1 MFVFCGIT
9 LLLLRTDQ
17 ILSARNYFVG
27 SPLRIKPGIW
37 DKQSIAKH
45 SKAKLSIQKCTEVY
59 SNSVALWPLKVN
71 MGMTPNIKFVPY
83 LQSQDCSIWV
93 EHGRTQRTF
102 RGLQLLELH

>member
-1 MFVFCGIT
+1 MKGTRFEKDRQT
-9 LLLLRTDQ
+9 LAAIAKHT
-17 ILSARNYFVG
+17 V
-27 SPLRIKPGIW
+27 
-37 DKQSIAKH
+37 AKH

-83 LQSQDCSIWV
+83 LQSQDSSIWV

-102 RGLQLLELH
+102 RGLQLLELLELH

>member
-45 SKAKLSIQKCTEVY
+45 SKATLSY
-59 SNSVALWPLKVN
+59 S
-71 MGMTPNIKFVPY
+71 
-83 LQSQDCSIWV
+83 SID
-93 EHGRTQRTF
+93 
-102 RGLQLLELH
+102 L